1 MSVVG
6 MSHIVAEKTNMVHFI
21 FCNSVYSVIL
31 YFFIARSV
39 SYFVW
44 SVYYI
49 QKETFSWDLS
59 LYFCESEWYNDIT
72 MIWFMNNYETL
83 KIDCGIHKRLLWVC
97 CQMLYMD

>member
-1 MSVVG
+1 MMSVVG

-59 LYFCESEWYNDIT
+59 LYFCESEWYSRYNHD
-72 MIWFMNNYETL
+72 L
-83 KIDCGIHKRLLWVC
+83 IHEQLRNP
-97 CQMLYMD
+97 